1 MKMRASATPM
11 LTLTVPTSLS
21 PSLLF
26 FHRRKPSFLF
36 SNPKPFLFLL
46 HHSSTVSSS
55 SSSSSFR
62 LRCSSS
68 TSHSQSI
75 SESESEDGVCIEIK
89 KLPNNSRRILSSVAI
104 NASLLAV
111 WNVLTDYEGLADFIP
126 GLAISQLLDRG
137 PDYARLFQVGEQNL
151 ALGLKFNAKGVV
163 DCYEKPLEILPS
175 AQKRE
180 IEFNMVDGDFQLFQ
194 GKWSILQHDSGG
206 EDQEMNTTL
215 SYLVDV
221 QPKLWLPV
229 QLVEGRL
236 SNEIKLSCGGVKVVS
251 AADCNGS
258 AFSGCLSVHI
268 TERSEKEG
276 SIWRSSG

>member
-1 MKMRASATPM
+1 MKMRATPT

-46 HHSSTVSSS
+46 HHSSTA
-55 SSSSSFR
+55 SSSSFR

-68 TSHSQSI
+68 SRSQSI
-75 SESESEDGVCIEIK
+75 SESESEDGVCIDIQR
-89 KLPNNSRRILSSVAI
+89 LPNNSRRILSSVAI

-137 PDYARLFQVGEQNL
+137 PDYARLFQVGQQNL

-180 IEFNMVDGDFQLFQ
+180 IEFNMVEGDFQLFQ
-194 GKWSILQHDSGG
+194 GKWSILQLDSGWDG
-206 EDQEMNTTL
+206 DSVADQEMHTTL

-236 SNEIKLSCGGVKVVS
+236 SNEIKVNLACIRDEAEK
-251 AADCNGS
+251 
-258 AFSGCLSVHI
+258 AFSK
-268 TERSEKEG
+268 TMRSL
-276 SIWRSSG
+276 

>member
-11 LTLTVPTSLS
+11 LTLTIPTSLS

-55 SSSSSFR
+55 SSSSSSSFR

-75 SESESEDGVCIEIK
+75 SESESEDGVCIEIQ

-194 GKWSILQHDSGG
+194 GKWSILQ
-206 EDQEMNTTL
+206 
-215 SYLVDV
+215 V
-221 QPKLWLPV
+221 
-229 QLVEGRL
+229 
-236 SNEIKLSCGGVKVVS
+236 
-251 AADCNGS
+251 
-258 AFSGCLSVHI
+258 
-268 TERSEKEG
+268 
-276 SIWRSSG
+276 